1 MRFCRGITGAG
12 ALALLLLAPQPAPA
26 AWNNVFQVTCHG
38 CRKRPVVAA
47 YAAPVVAMAP
57 ACPAPCPQQVQYV
70 QRTMYTP
77 VTTYEPVCTTVPV
90 QSNYTSYYWEPVR
103 SYTYS
108 SYYDPCTCTCQSV
121 ATPVCSYRLRSQ
133 CNSVTN
139 YVQRISYR
147 PVVTM
152 RQSCYMEA
160 VPVNPCPPNPCP
172 PAAPVP
178 MAAAP
183 AGPIVAVPQ
192 PGMTPP
198 LNLQTPEPALNEQR
212 TLPNA
217 AAPPPALGEDR
228 SSYFGNTIPPLT
240 GQSLRPVPVRPT
252 PTPNVPVRPGQIAM
266 RPTSNGPA
274 NLSGQVVANNF
285 TPRGGAQM
293 VFVSAQKQDVRL
305 AATADRAGR
314 FQVDLPAGG
323 WYVYLAGADGKATY
337 HSQLIVKPSESKN
350 VTVVSR

>member
-12 ALALLLLAPQPAPA
+12 ALALLLLAPQPATA

-38 CRKRPVVAA
+38 CKKRPVVAA
-47 YAAPVVAMAP
+47 YAPPVVAAAP
-57 ACPAPCPQQVQYV
+57 CCPQQVQYV

-77 VTTYEPVCTTVPV
+77 VTSYEPVCTQVPV
-90 QSNYTSYYWEPVR
+90 TSNYTSYYWEPVR

-121 ATPVCSYRLRSQ
+121 CTPVTSYRLRSQ

-147 PVVTM
+147 PVTTY

-160 VPVNPCPPNPCP
+160 VTVNPCCP
-172 PAAPVP
+172 TPGLPAPVG
-178 MAAAP
+178 AAP
-183 AGPIVAVPQ
+183 AGPLVAVPQ
-192 PGMTPP
+192 PGATPP

-217 AAPPPALGEDR
+217 ATPAPALGEDR
-228 SSYFGNTIPPLT
+228 SYYGNTIPPLT
-240 GQSLRPVPVRPT
+240 GQSLRPVPFAPA
-252 PTPNVPVRPGQIAM
+252 PPANAPVRPGQIAM
-266 RPTSNGPA
+266 RPTSNGA
-274 NLSGQVVANNF
+274 ASVSGQVVANNF

-305 AATADRAGR
+305 AATADKAG
-314 FQVDLPAGG
+314 
-323 WYVYLAGADGKATY
+323 
-337 HSQLIVKPSESKN
+337 
-350 VTVVSR
+350 

>member
-12 ALALLLLAPQPAPA
+12 ALGLLLLAPSAAPA

-38 CRKRPVVAA
+38 CKKRPTVSAFIAPAPVVAA
-47 YAAPVVAMAP
+47 AP
-57 ACPAPCPQQVQYV
+57 CCPQQVQYV

-77 VTTYEPVCTTVPV
+77 VTSYEPVCTQVPV
-90 QSNYTSYYWEPVR
+90 TSNFTSFYWEPVR

-108 SYYDPCTCTCQSV
+108 SYFDPCTCTCQSI

-147 PVVTM
+147 PVTTF
-152 RQSCYMEA
+152 RKSCFLEA
-160 VPVNPCPPNPCP
+160 VPVNPCCP
-172 PAAPVP
+172 TAPAAV
-178 MAAAP
+178 AAAVPTVP

-192 PGMTPP
+192 PGAVPP

-217 AAPPPALGEDR
+217 ATPSPAPGEGTN
-228 SSYFGNTIPPLT
+228 SYYGNTIPPLT
-240 GQSLRPVPVRPT
+240 GQSLRPVPFAPAA
-252 PTPNVPVRPGQIAM
+252 PPANVPVRPGQIAM
-266 RPTSNGPA
+266 RPTSHGAA
-274 NLSGQVVANNF
+274 NVTGQIVANNF

-293 VFVSAQKQDVRL
+293 VFVSAQKQDMRV
-305 AATADRAGR
+305 AATADKAGR

-337 HSQLIVKPSESKN
+337 HSQLTVKSSESRN

>member
-12 ALALLLLAPQPAPA
+12 ALGLLLLAPAAAPA

-38 CRKRPVVAA
+38 CNKRPTVSAYIAPAPVVAA
-47 YAAPVVAMAP
+47 SP
-57 ACPAPCPQQVQYV
+57 CCPQQVQYV

-77 VTTYEPVCTTVPV
+77 VTSYEPVCTQVPV
-90 QSNYTSYYWEPVR
+90 TSNYTSYYWEPVR

-147 PVVTM
+147 PVTTY

-160 VPVNPCPPNPCP
+160 VPVNPCGPTAPGAFP
-172 PAAPVP
+172 APVT
-178 MAAAP
+178 AAP

-192 PGMTPP
+192 PGAVPP

-212 TLPNA
+212 TFPNSGTSA
-217 AAPPPALGEDR
+217 PALGEDR
-228 SSYFGNTIPPLT
+228 SYYGNTIPPLT
-240 GQSLRPVPVRPT
+240 GQSLRPVPVPSL
-252 PTPNVPVRPGQIAM
+252 PPANVPVRPGQIAM
-266 RPTSNGPA
+266 RPTANGPA
-274 NLSGQVVANNF
+274 NLSGQIVASNF
-285 TPRGGAQM
+285 APRGGAKM
-293 VFVSAQKQDVRL
+293 VFVSAQKQDMRV
-305 AATADRAGR
+305 AATADRSGR

-323 WYVYLAGADGKATY
+323 WYVYLAGADGKTTY
-337 HSQLIVKPSESKN
+337 HSQLTVKPSESRN
-350 VTVVSR
+350 LTVVSR